1 MKLQLY
7 RTFLPRDPNP
17 DKPRLAGAGRQ
28 SPASYFF
35 DKVRGTKI
43 CHPGSV
49 TNCFW
54 MRDGGRLEG
63 TKNYKNRSKY
73 CFTV

>member
-1 MKLQLY
+1 MPFTQ
-7 RTFLPRDPNP
+7 DGQNA

-43 CHPGSV
+43 CHPRSV
-49 TNCFW
+49 TNYYW
-54 MRDGGRLEG
+54 MRDGGRLEV
-63 TKNYKNRSKY
+63 TKNYKNRSRC